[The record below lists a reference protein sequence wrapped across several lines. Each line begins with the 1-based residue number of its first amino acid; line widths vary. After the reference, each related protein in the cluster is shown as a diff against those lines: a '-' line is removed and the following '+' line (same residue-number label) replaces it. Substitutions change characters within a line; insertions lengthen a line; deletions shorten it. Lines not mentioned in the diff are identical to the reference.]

1 MKTARMFILIVALAM
16 IALPAFAQTRTQ
28 GQQPDD
34 RQQDEGAFA
43 PDPGQGSPPSDE
55 RREEVRKKIEAVR
68 IWRLTEELKLDTNT
82 SAKLSSLLSSFEQQ
96 RRDIMREQMT
106 TMREM
111 RLSLRSAKPDESK
124 LKAALERLE
133 KNHRSMQELREKE
146 FRALKDILTIEQQAR
161 YLLFQQAFQRE
172 MQGMIAGARGDGKG
186 MGSGPGLGSGR
197 MRGGAGGPPDTR

>member
-1 MKTARMFILIVALAM
+1 MKTTRMFILMVALTM
-16 IALPAFAQTRTQ
+16 IGLPAYAQTRTQ
-28 GQQPDD
+28 GQPPDD

-55 RREEVRKKIEAVR
+55 RREEVRKKIEAIR

-82 SAKLSSLLSSFEQQ
+82 SAKLSSVLSSFEQQ

-124 LKAALERLE
+124 LKAALEKLE

-146 FRALKDILTIEQQAR
+146 FRSLKDILTIEQQAR

-172 MQGMIAGARGDGKG
+172 MQGMIAGARGGGKG
-186 MGSGPGLGSGR
+186 MGSGPGLGNGQ
-197 MRGGAGGPPDTR
+197 MRGGGGPPDTR